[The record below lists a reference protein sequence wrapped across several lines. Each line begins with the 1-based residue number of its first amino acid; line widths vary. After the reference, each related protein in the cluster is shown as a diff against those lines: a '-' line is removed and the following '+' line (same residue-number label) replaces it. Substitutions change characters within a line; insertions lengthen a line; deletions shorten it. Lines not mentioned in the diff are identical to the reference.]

1 MKSAAMTKDRPLQRR
16 VAFSLCTVG
25 VVAVLSLLLAP
36 LELLQPSSLHMDP
49 LTFRGLTLINPLI
62 LVLASV
68 GIGSWLAPSVGLRAP
83 LIEALILGHGGVA
96 VLRRQIVP
104 ALAAG
109 FVTAVIL
116 YGYSLISAPWF
127 ASSKMP
133 NVPIPLVTKL
143 LYGGIVEELMTRWA
157 VMTFLVWAGWRLAR
171 RPDPLPPT
179 LYLVATLLAALVFAA
194 GHLPLLF
201 LLMPSPSVSLV
212 AAVILGNTLPG
223 FLFGS
228 LFWRRGLEAAMMAHA
243 IAHLLFTLATFG

>member
-1 MKSAAMTKDRPLQRR
+1 MKPAAMTKDRSAQRQ
-16 VAFSLCTVG
+16 VAFWLCAMG
-25 VVAVLSLLLAP
+25 MVAVLSLLLAP
-36 LELLQPSSLHMDP
+36 MELLQPSSLHMDP
-49 LTFRGLTLINPLI
+49 LTFRGLALINPLI

-68 GIGSWLAPSVGLRAP
+68 GIGCWLAPSVGLGAP
-83 LIEALILGHGGVA
+83 LLEALILGHGAVA

-109 FVTAVIL
+109 LATALIL
-116 YGYSLISAPWF
+116 YGYSVISAPWF
-127 ASSKMP
+127 ASNTP
-133 NVPIPLVTKL
+133 QVPIPLVTKL

-179 LYLVATLLAALVFAA
+179 LYLVATVLAALVFAA

-201 LLMPSPSVSLV
+201 VLTTSPSASLV

-223 FLFGS
+223 FLFGL
-228 LFWRRGLEAAMMAHA
+228 LFWRRGLEAAIMAHA
-243 IAHLLFTLATFG
+243 IAHLLFALATSG